1 MFGYLNPSPAPART
15 RRDPLRLLAGIA
27 RHASLQGAAAEL
39 GIEPERARVM
49 VEWLNN
55 LSPLPLV
62 HCAADGAQAQ
72 LSEQGRQ
79 ALTLLGDRS
88 HDFNAF
94 LQTLDSINVRFE
106 GFQHSYR
113 LKRRWDMRTSARN
126 QFLGRIDE
134 IRTGAIHSEVH
145 LDIGAEQPL
154 VAIVTQESVARL
166 GLEIGGEAIA
176 LIKASWVILSSN
188 DGLRCSARNQ
198 FRGLVQSVREGP
210 INTEVG
216 LALASGRIL
225 TAVITHES
233 ADDME
238 LSRGQMITALIKA
251 SHVILAVDD

>member
-1 MFGYLNPSPAPART
+1 MFGYLSPTPTPART
-15 RRDPLRLLAGIA
+15 RRDPVLLLAGIA
-27 RHASLQGAAAEL
+27 RHGSLQVAAAEQ
-39 GIEPERARVM
+39 GIEPERAAVM

-62 HCAADGAQAQ
+62 HCNADGSAR
-72 LSEQGRQ
+72 LSEHGHQ
-79 ALTLLGDRS
+79 ALALLGDRS

-94 LQTLDSINVRFE
+94 LHTLDSLRVRFE

-134 IRTGAIHSEVH
+134 IRTGPINSEVH

-154 VAIVTQESVARL
+154 VATVTQESIARL

-188 DGLRCSARNQ
+188 DSLRCSARNQ

-216 LALASGRIL
+216 LALASGRTL

-238 LSRGQMITALIKA
+238 LNRGQMLTALIKA

>member
-1 MFGYLNPSPAPART
+1 
-15 RRDPLRLLAGIA
+15 
-27 RHASLQGAAAEL
+27 
-39 GIEPERARVM
+39 
-49 VEWLNN
+49 
-55 LSPLPLV
+55 
-62 HCAADGAQAQ
+62 
-72 LSEQGRQ
+72 
-79 ALTLLGDRS
+79 
-88 HDFNAF
+88 
-94 LQTLDSINVRFE
+94 
-106 GFQHSYR
+106 
-113 LKRRWDMRTSARN
+113 
-126 QFLGRIDE
+126 
-134 IRTGAIHSEVH
+134 
-145 LDIGAEQPL
+145 
-154 VAIVTQESVARL
+154 VARL

-188 DGLRCSARNQ
+188 DDLRCSARNQ